1 MHILKVMALI
11 LWNQFK
17 FWSTSKGNGYP
28 NLPRQPC
35 VMTLN
40 EIKFVGITVH
50 ELKAPTSHSSSS
62 KKLDTSSDSKLK
74 GFKTPWLS
82 HYFGVCSTWMLLH
95 CTTQIPR
102 LAIIHFDWLYQ
113 WSCAKKC
120 ESKCYER
127 SMVWPHFPVMLCMH
141 CPVKRIS
148 YEIAATTLPGYEE
161 ANLHEGKSISCLHH
175 LVKIKVKIRSSN

>member
-1 MHILKVMALI
+1 MS
-11 LWNQFK
+11 K
-17 FWSTSKGNGYP
+17 FSCMNNNFP
-28 NLPRQPC
+28 
-35 VMTLN
+35 TLGR
-40 EIKFVGITVH
+40 V
-50 ELKAPTSHSSSS
+50 
-62 KKLDTSSDSKLK
+62 SKLAAV
-74 GFKTPWLS
+74 WALS
-82 HYFGVCSTWMLLH
+82 LELQKVPISVSPH
-95 CTTQIPR
+95 CTTQIRR

-148 YEIAATTLPGYEE
+148 YEIATTLPGYEE

-175 LVKIKVKIRSSN
+175 LVKIKETPPS